1 MTPTEILLRV
11 SAVLESL
18 GVPHAVVGSMAS
30 SAWGFPRSTND
41 VDLVADL
48 RPEHVASLVEAL
60 DTDFYVDADAVERAV
75 RSGRSFNAI
84 HRLSAFK
91 VDVFV
96 PPPGG
101 FGLQQIARRRL
112 ERVSPASDGPLVA
125 VTAPE
130 DAILGK
136 LEWFVKAGAVSDRQ
150 WRDVVGVMTVQRER
164 LDLAYLRQWAA
175 RLGLLPLL
183 ERALADAGLPDSSA
197 TS

>member
-11 SAVLESL
+11 SRVLDSL
-18 GVPHAVVGSMAS
+18 DVPHAVVGSMAS
-30 SAWGFPRSTND
+30 SAWGFPRTTND
-41 VDLVADL
+41 ADIVAEL
-48 RPEHVASLVEAL
+48 GPEHVSALVAAL
-60 DTDFYVDADAVERAV
+60 GPDFYVDSEAVERAI
-75 RSGRSFNAI
+75 RTNRSFNAI

-101 FGLQQIARRRL
+101 FGIQQVARRRL
-112 ERVSPASDGPLVA
+112 ERVGPEPDGPLLA

-136 LEWFVKAGAVSDRQ
+136 LEWFARAGSVSDRQ

-164 LDLAYLRQWAA
+164 LDVAYLREWAA

-183 ERALADAGLPDSSA
+183 ERAMADAGLSGL
-197 TS
+197 

>member
-11 SAVLESL
+11 STVLDSL
-18 GVPHAVVGSMAS
+18 DIPHAVVGSMAS
-30 SAWGFPRSTND
+30 SAWGFPRTTND
-41 VDLVADL
+41 ADIVAEL
-48 RPEHVASLVEAL
+48 GPEHVSALVAAL
-60 DTDFYVDADAVERAV
+60 SPDFYVDSEAVERAI
-75 RSGRSFNAI
+75 RTSRSFNAV

-101 FGLQQIARRRL
+101 FGIQQVARRRL
-112 ERVSPASDGPLVA
+112 ERIGPEPDGPLLA

-136 LEWFVKAGAVSDRQ
+136 LEWLARAGSVSDRQ

-164 LDLAYLRQWAA
+164 LDVAYLREWAA

-183 ERALADAGLPDSSA
+183 ERAMADAGLSGL
-197 TS
+197 